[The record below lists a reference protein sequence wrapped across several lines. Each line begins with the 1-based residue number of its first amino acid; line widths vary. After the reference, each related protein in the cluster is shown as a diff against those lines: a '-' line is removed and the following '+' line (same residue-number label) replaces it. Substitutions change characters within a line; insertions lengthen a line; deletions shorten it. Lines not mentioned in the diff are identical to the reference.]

1 MARKK
6 RRATWIDRRCCDW
19 DAFLSSLM
27 AAAQRRRFPL
37 LLLLVNWC
45 EARRYWRQHSCTGAE
60 VIHMQYAR
68 EVNEA
73 LYNGYGEPP
82 ACGGNPGVSG
92 GPSSP
97 VKPSPIKPV
106 TLA

>member
-6 RRATWIDRRCCDW
+6 RKAPWIDRRCCDW
-19 DAFLSSLM
+19 DTFLSSLM
-27 AAAQRRRFPL
+27 AAAQRQLFP
-37 LLLLVNWC
+37 LLLVNWC

-60 VIHMQYAR
+60 VIQMQRAR

-82 ACGGNPGVSG
+82 ANGGSHG
-92 GPSSP
+92 GGAGPVSP
-97 VKPSPIKPV
+97 VRPSPIKPV